1 MDPTMGDT
9 QAYTGQPGMSAY
21 LTTADMQ
28 PDQQPTIEQAVA
40 ETLPVE
46 PEAPK
51 YPIGR
56 IDYNKP
62 FEVVDR
68 FNEDVIHADAR
79 VVAVLSGNAYPVV
92 IASTDADGEV
102 VNQFDLDGTEMNGN
116 LKIENVEPE
125 VYPRTVYLVM
135 EKGRRGAISVDHDVY
150 DSEADALDEADGA
163 TLAIFPV
170 TIEANSF
177 APRYAQRPEPVV
189 EQDDDSEVEEDDHVE
204 EQLPEGAVRVNG
216 SLTKAGDKVRAWRR
230 NLGYERTCTVIK
242 TRPDPYKALYIQAD
256 SDGSAPYWA
265 NNSSIR
271 QIYPG

>member
-1 MDPTMGDT
+1 MDPTMGET
-9 QAYTGQPGMSAY
+9 QAYTGQPGTSAH
-21 LTTADMQ
+21 LTIADIQ
-28 PDQQPTIEQAVA
+28 AVQQQPIEQAVA
-40 ETLPVE
+40 DTLPVK

-68 FNEDVIHADAR
+68 FNEDVIHAGAR

-102 VNQFDLDGTEMNGN
+102 VNQFDRDGTDMNGD

-125 VYPRTVYLVM
+125 VYPRTVYLVL

-150 DSEADALDEADGA
+150 DSEADALDEANGA

-170 TIEANSF
+170 TIAANSF
-177 APRYAQRPEPVV
+177 APRYAQQPEPVV
-189 EQDDDSEVEEDDHVE
+189 EQDDDSEVEEDDQAE

-216 SLTKAGDKVRAWRR
+216 SLVKAGDKVRAWRR
-230 NLGYERTCTVIK
+230 NIGYERTCTVIK

-271 QIYPG
+271 QIYPA

>member
-1 MDPTMGDT
+1 MDPTMGET
-9 QAYTGQPGMSAY
+9 KTYTGQPSMSAY
-21 LTTADMQ
+21 LTTADLQ

-46 PEAPK
+46 QEAPK